1 MLYHYT
7 SSDAIIN
14 ILNKDGIHFRLS
26 RYDCLNDM
34 SEGKVAIEIQNLVC
48 AELEKEFPQEKH
60 TLDKIS
66 KMRPDFKTFFIKT
79 YPNNDSDKPSIKLRI
94 FHKVATPYILS
105 FSELNDSLPLWNYYL
120 KNQQYEGYNIG
131 LGVIGKKISILNS
144 QMTPVDIL
152 FGYEFKEIIYNENM
166 QKELVKNTI
175 INIINSSE
183 TFNADEYMSH
193 LNEWSMQFKKSVF
206 KHEKETRL
214 ICYLPS
220 EILDDDFKD
229 NVIKFKSIHGM
240 IIPYIEMLIN
250 DKSVL
255 KTITIAPLVRSDIA
269 QKTLKLF
276 LDENEYD
283 DVVVKKSELPIRY

>member
-34 SEGKVAIEIQNLVC
+34 SEGKVAIEIQTLVC
-48 AELEKEFPQEKH
+48 AELEKEFPKEKH

-66 KMRPDFKTFFIKT
+66 KMRPDFKTFFVKT
-79 YPNNDSDKPSIKLRI
+79 YPNNDLDKPSIKLRI
-94 FHKVATPYILS
+94 FHEVATPYILS

-120 KNQQYEGYNIG
+120 KNQQYEGYNLG
-131 LGVIGKKISILNS
+131 LGVIGEKISILNS
-144 QMTPVDIL
+144 QMIPVDIL
-152 FGYEFKEIIYNENM
+152 FGYEFKQIIYNKNK
-166 QKELVKNTI
+166 QIELVKNTI

-183 TFNADEYMSH
+183 TFNVDEYMSR

-206 KHEKETRL
+206 EHEKETRL

-220 EILDDDFKD
+220 EALDDDFKD
-229 NVIKFKSIHGM
+229 NVIKFRSTHGM

-255 KTITIAPLVRSDIA
+255 QTITIAPLVRSDIA